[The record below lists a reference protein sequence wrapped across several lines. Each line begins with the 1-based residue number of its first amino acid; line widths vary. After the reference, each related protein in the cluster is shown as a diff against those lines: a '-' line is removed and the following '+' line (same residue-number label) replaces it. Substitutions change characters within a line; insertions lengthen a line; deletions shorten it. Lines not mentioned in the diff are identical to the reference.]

1 MYFKRQTSIHVHK
14 PIAKNFI
21 KFSEFKIKK
30 KKQLEEESYFAKQL
44 MRLLTST
51 IIFNNINC

>member
-1 MYFKRQTSIHVHK
+1 MCINM
-14 PIAKNFI
+14 AKNFI
-21 KFSEFKIKK
+21 QFSEFKIK
-30 KKQLEEESYFAKQL
+30 KKQLEEESYFAKQF

>member
-21 KFSEFKIKK
+21 NFQNLKYNIYKK
-30 KKQLEEESYFAKQL
+30 EQLEEEAYFAK
-44 MRLLTST
+44 
-51 IIFNNINC
+51 

>member
-21 KFSEFKIKK
+21 KFSESKIK